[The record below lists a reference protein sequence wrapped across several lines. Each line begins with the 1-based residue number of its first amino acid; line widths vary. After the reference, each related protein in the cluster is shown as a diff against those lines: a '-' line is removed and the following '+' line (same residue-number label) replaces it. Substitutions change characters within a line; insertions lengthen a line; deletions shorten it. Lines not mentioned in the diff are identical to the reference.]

1 MAIQVPDIEKM
12 TLADAKELCQP
23 GQAIFVDSEK
33 ICVLQQSDVKRY
45 DDYKERLKKYLL
57 DKFSN
62 ANEDK
67 PSMISVAALL
77 RNELL
82 REIYKDI
89 DNDRI

>member
-1 MAIQVPDIEKM
+1 MEKEV
-12 TLADAKELCQP
+12 KELK
-23 GQAIFVDSEK
+23 E
-33 ICVLQQSDVKRY
+33 
-45 DDYKERLKKYLL
+45 YKERLR
-57 DKFSN
+57 KFLWDECSS
-62 ANEDK
+62 AEDDK